1 VLRMTSYI
9 YGGDSNGS
17 LVLDADYLGYSDR
30 FVQTVSSESARVQF
44 DQWNTII
51 VTRDDERINVYLNGR
66 KIISTPYNQYT

>member
-1 VLRMTSYI
+1 MTSYI

-17 LVLDADYLGYSDR
+17 LILDADYLGYSGG
-30 FVQTVSSESARVQF
+30 FIHTVWSESAKVQF

-66 KIISTPYNQYT
+66 KIISCPYNSYI